1 MVYLPNYAMMIVD
14 IYYLNRYAYNG
25 TGNVTQT
32 TVQNGSMFLRYVFSE
47 RFKKKMEE
55 VFALFDKKDSEK
67 NCPASPQ
74 NLRRIKQRKAPSS
87 DAKLMIRPR
96 FLTSI
101 LTILEAYMSFVSGT
115 ES

>member
-14 IYYLNRYAYNG
+14 IYYLNRYAYNS

-55 VFALFDKKDSEK
+55 VFALFDKKDSET

-87 DAKLMIRPR
+87 DAKLMIRPAGDTPV
-96 FLTSI
+96 LSK
-101 LTILEAYMSFVSGT
+101 
-115 ES
+115 